1 MLFAS
6 DLCFICKYFQ
16 SQCNFVQLLQVFINN
31 LMRLFQRTDRG
42 IVNYGLSHGDDDG
55 DDDVGDDGSQ
65 CLSSTTALFWAT
77 VSFCCQS
84 LIAKEHIN
92 FSSRTGEDFTFLFIC
107 SQGFSL
113 PFFLKCFTLWVKFNK
128 KNPPK
133 KQQQKN
139 THVKQLQLC
148 LLYHGNIEN
157 VLDGFFFQT
166 YLSLH
171 ASIQTTWTII
181 KDKFPRGKP
190 KLILLTKIS
199 LKNNTF
205 MYPRLKPVATDQT
218 TENSNLIILFCKD
231 KCCSF
236 TFCIPRS

>member
-42 IVNYGLSHGDDDG
+42 IVNYGLSRDDDDG

-133 KQQQKN
+133 KQQQKK
-139 THVKQLQLC
+139 HSC
-148 LLYHGNIEN
+148 
-157 VLDGFFFQT
+157 QT
-166 YLSLH
+166 AATVSAVSRQYWKCVGWIFLSDLFVS
-171 ASIQTTWTII
+171 AC
-181 KDKFPRGKP
+181 F
-190 KLILLTKIS
+190 
-199 LKNNTF
+199 
-205 MYPRLKPVATDQT
+205 
-218 TENSNLIILFCKD
+218 NSNHMKD
-231 KCCSF
+231 Y
-236 TFCIPRS
+236 